1 MVSIRRATVD
11 DLLKMQQTNLLCLP
25 ENYQF
30 KYYIYHYLSWPSLL
44 HVAEDHNGKIVGYV
58 LAKLEDEDVKPGEVQ
73 GHITSIS
80 VLRTYRRLGVASK
93 LMSHAINMM
102 QEYFEADFVSL
113 HVRVSNRPALHLYHK
128 NLGFDVRGI
137 EKEYYADKE
146 DAYKMRKYFK
156 KDKKPKDEVAIEI
169 KDEIKFE
176 DIKDVFEEI
185 DINGEEIGNKKKE
198 TLLPSKNTILG
209 ALVYYITHCADTHFA
224 PMNANWALIPTSA
237 KKNRQPSIDQ
247 SLADTREFWAK
258 VNG

>member
-1 MVSIRRATVD
+1 MVSIRRAAVD
-11 DLLKMQQTNLLCLP
+11 DFLKMQQTNLLCLP

-102 QEYFEADFVSL
+102 QEYFDADFVSL
-113 HVRVSNRPALHLYHK
+113 HVRVSNRPALHLYHN
-128 NLGFDVRGI
+128 NLGFEVRGI
-137 EKEYYADKE
+137 EKEYYLDKE

-156 KDKKPKDEVAIEI
+156 KDKKDKNEVSIEI
-169 KDEIKFE
+169 KDEIKYE
-176 DIKDVFEEI
+176 DIKDVFEKVDE
-185 DINGEEIGNKKKE
+185 NGNAIRELKVEKTDGNEGNKDKK
-198 TLLPSKNTILG
+198 
-209 ALVYYITHCADTHFA
+209 
-224 PMNANWALIPTSA
+224 
-237 KKNRQPSIDQ
+237 KK
-247 SLADTREFWAK
+247 K
-258 VNG
+258 HKKKH

>member
-44 HVAEDHNGKIVGYV
+44 HVAEYHNGKIVGYV

-198 TLLPSKNTILG
+198 KGKENEENK
-209 ALVYYITHCADTHFA
+209 DD
-224 PMNANWALIPTSA
+224 
-237 KKNRQPSIDQ
+237 KK
-247 SLADTREFWAK
+247 K
-258 VNG
+258 KKHKKKHK

>member
-58 LAKLEDEDVKPGEVQ
+58 LAKLEDEDVKQGEIQ

-93 LMSHAINMM
+93 LMTHAINMM
-102 QEYFEADFVSL
+102 QEYFDADFVSL
-113 HVRVSNRPALHLYHK
+113 HVRVSNRPALHLYHN
-128 NLGFDVRGI
+128 NLGFDVRGV

-156 KDKKPKDEVAIEI
+156 KDKKPKDEVTIEI
-169 KDEIKFE
+169 KDEIKYE
-176 DIKDVFEEI
+176 DIKNVFEEV
-185 DINGEEIGNKKKE
+185 DINGEELPIEKKEKENEDDKDKNKEKNENDKEQNEKEKNEDKDKDKDNAKKK
-198 TLLPSKNTILG
+198 
-209 ALVYYITHCADTHFA
+209 
-224 PMNANWALIPTSA
+224 
-237 KKNRQPSIDQ
+237 KKH
-247 SLADTREFWAK
+247 K
-258 VNG
+258 KKHK

>member
-1 MVSIRRATVD
+1 MVSIRRATAD

-30 KYYIYHYLSWPSLL
+30 KYYIYHYLSWPALL

-58 LAKLEDEDVKPGEVQ
+58 LAKLEDEDIKPGEVQ

-93 LMSHAINMM
+93 LMAHAINMM
-102 QEYFEADFVSL
+102 QEYFDADFVSL

-128 NLGFDVRGI
+128 NLGFDVRGV

-156 KDKKPKDEVAIEI
+156 KDKKPKDEVTIEI
-169 KDEIKFE
+169 KDEIKYE
-176 DIKDVFEEI
+176 DIKDVFEEV
-185 DINGEEIGNKKKE
+185 DINGEEIPMENKEKETKEKANEENKEDKKGDTKKK
-198 TLLPSKNTILG
+198 K
-209 ALVYYITHCADTHFA
+209 H
-224 PMNANWALIPTSA
+224 
-237 KKNRQPSIDQ
+237 KK
-247 SLADTREFWAK
+247 K
-258 VNG
+258 HK

>member
-1 MVSIRRATVD
+1 MVRIRRATVD

-102 QEYFEADFVSL
+102 QEYFDADFVSL
-113 HVRVSNRPALHLYHK
+113 HVRVSNRPALHLYHN
-128 NLGFDVRGI
+128 NLGFEVRGI
-137 EKEYYADKE
+137 EKEYYLDKE

-156 KDKKPKDEVAIEI
+156 KDKKDKNEVSIEI
-169 KDEIKFE
+169 KDEIKYE
-176 DIKDVFEEI
+176 DIKDVFEKVDE
-185 DINGEEIGNKKKE
+185 NGNAIRELKVEKTDGNEGNKDKK
-198 TLLPSKNTILG
+198 
-209 ALVYYITHCADTHFA
+209 
-224 PMNANWALIPTSA
+224 
-237 KKNRQPSIDQ
+237 KK
-247 SLADTREFWAK
+247 K
-258 VNG
+258 HKKKH

>member
-30 KYYIYHYLSWPSLL
+30 KFYIYHYLSWPALL

-58 LAKLEDEDVKPGEVQ
+58 LAKLEDEDIKPGEVQ

-93 LMSHAINMM
+93 LMTHAINMM
-102 QEYFEADFVSL
+102 QEYFDADFVSL

-128 NLGFDVRGI
+128 NLGFDVRGV

-156 KDKKPKDEVAIEI
+156 KDKKPKDEVTIEI
-169 KDEIKFE
+169 KDEIKYE
-176 DIKDVFEEI
+176 DIKDVFEEV
-185 DINGEEIGNKKKE
+185 DINGEEIPMENKEKETKEKVNEENKEDKKGDTKKK
-198 TLLPSKNTILG
+198 K
-209 ALVYYITHCADTHFA
+209 H
-224 PMNANWALIPTSA
+224 
-237 KKNRQPSIDQ
+237 KK
-247 SLADTREFWAK
+247 K
-258 VNG
+258 HK

>member
-1 MVSIRRATVD
+1 MVSIRRATVE

-30 KYYIYHYLSWPSLL
+30 KYYIYHYLSWPALL

-58 LAKLEDEDVKPGEVQ
+58 LAKLEDEDIKPGEIQ

-93 LMSHAINMM
+93 LMTHAINMM
-102 QEYFEADFVSL
+102 QEYFDADFVSL

-156 KDKKPKDEVAIEI
+156 KDKKPKDEVTIEI
-169 KDEIKFE
+169 KDEIKYE
-176 DIKDVFEEI
+176 DIKDVFEEV
-185 DINGEEIGNKKKE
+185 DINGEEIQVEKKDKDEKENTKEENKEDKKEGGKKKR
-198 TLLPSKNTILG
+198 KRK
-209 ALVYYITHCADTHFA
+209 H
-224 PMNANWALIPTSA
+224 
-237 KKNRQPSIDQ
+237 K
-247 SLADTREFWAK
+247 
-258 VNG
+258 

>member
-58 LAKLEDEDVKPGEVQ
+58 LAKLEDEEVKPNEIQ

-93 LMSHAINMM
+93 LMNHAINMM
-102 QEYFEADFVSL
+102 QEYFDADFVSL
-113 HVRVSNRPALHLYHK
+113 HVRVNNRPALYLYHN
-128 NLGFDVRGI
+128 NLGFDIRGI
-137 EKEYYADKE
+137 EKGYYADKE

-156 KDKKPKDEVAIEI
+156 KEKKDKNEITIEI
-169 KDEIKFE
+169 KDEIKYDE
-176 DIKDVFEEI
+176 IKNVFEEVDEDGKAI
-185 DINGEEIGNKKKE
+185 SKLKIESTEKNEIIEENENKQNNNNIEHKDNKEKKKRKNKKK
-198 TLLPSKNTILG
+198 
-209 ALVYYITHCADTHFA
+209 H
-224 PMNANWALIPTSA
+224 
-237 KKNRQPSIDQ
+237 
-247 SLADTREFWAK
+247 
-258 VNG
+258 

>member
-1 MVSIRRATVD
+1 MVSIRRATVE

-58 LAKLEDEDVKPGEVQ
+58 LAKLEDEDVKQGEIQ

-93 LMSHAINMM
+93 LMTHAINMM

-113 HVRVSNRPALHLYHK
+113 HVRVSNRPALHLYHN
-128 NLGFDVRGI
+128 NLGFDVKAV

-156 KDKKPKDEVAIEI
+156 KDKKPKDEVTLDI
-169 KDEIKFE
+169 KDEIKYD
-176 DIKDVFEEI
+176 DIKNVFEEV
-185 DINGEEIGNKKKE
+185 DINGEELPMENKEKEEEKDKNKEGENKEENKGPEKKK
-198 TLLPSKNTILG
+198 
-209 ALVYYITHCADTHFA
+209 
-224 PMNANWALIPTSA
+224 
-237 KKNRQPSIDQ
+237 KKH
-247 SLADTREFWAK
+247 K
-258 VNG
+258 KKHK

>member
-102 QEYFEADFVSL
+102 QEYFDADFVSL

-176 DIKDVFEEI
+176 EIKDVFEEV
-185 DINGEEIGNKKKE
+185 DINGEEIARKSKEKGKENEENKDDKKK
-198 TLLPSKNTILG
+198 
-209 ALVYYITHCADTHFA
+209 
-224 PMNANWALIPTSA
+224 
-237 KKNRQPSIDQ
+237 KKH
-247 SLADTREFWAK
+247 K
-258 VNG
+258 KKHK

>member
-1 MVSIRRATVD
+1 MVSIRRATVE

-30 KYYIYHYLSWPSLL
+30 KYYIYHYLSWPALL

-58 LAKLEDEDVKPGEVQ
+58 LAKLEDEEVKPGEVQ

-102 QEYFEADFVSL
+102 QEYFDADFVSL
-113 HVRVSNRPALHLYHK
+113 HVRISNRPALHLYHK

-137 EKEYYADKE
+137 EKEYYGDKE

-176 DIKDVFEEI
+176 DIKDVFEEV
-185 DINGEEIGNKKKE
+185 DINGEEISPKKKE
-198 TLLPSKNTILG
+198 KGKENE
-209 ALVYYITHCADTHFA
+209 D
-224 PMNANWALIPTSA
+224 NKDD
-237 KKNRQPSIDQ
+237 KKKR
-247 SLADTREFWAK
+247 RHK
-258 VNG
+258 KKHK

>member
-30 KYYIYHYLSWPSLL
+30 KYYIYHYLSWPALL
-44 HVAEDHNGKIVGYV
+44 YVAEDHNGKIVGYV
-58 LAKLEDEDVKPGEVQ
+58 LAKLEDEDIKPGEVQ

-93 LMSHAINMM
+93 LMTHAINMM
-102 QEYFEADFVSL
+102 QEYFDADFVSL

-128 NLGFDVRGI
+128 NLGFDVRGV

-156 KDKKPKDEVAIEI
+156 KDKKPKDEVTIEI
-169 KDEIKFE
+169 KDEIKYE
-176 DIKDVFEEI
+176 DIKDVFEEV
-185 DINGEEIGNKKKE
+185 DINGEEIPMENKEKETKEKANEENKEDKKGDTKKK
-198 TLLPSKNTILG
+198 K
-209 ALVYYITHCADTHFA
+209 H
-224 PMNANWALIPTSA
+224 
-237 KKNRQPSIDQ
+237 KK
-247 SLADTREFWAK
+247 K
-258 VNG
+258 HK

>member
-1 MVSIRRATVD
+1 MVSIRRATVE

-30 KYYIYHYLSWPSLL
+30 KYYIYHYLSWPALL

-58 LAKLEDEDVKPGEVQ
+58 LAKLEDEEVKPGEVQ

-102 QEYFEADFVSL
+102 QEYFDADFVSL

-128 NLGFDVRGI
+128 NWGFDVRGI
-137 EKEYYADKE
+137 EKEYYGDKE

-176 DIKDVFEEI
+176 DIKDVFEEV
-185 DINGEEIGNKKKE
+185 DINVEEISPKKKE
-198 TLLPSKNTILG
+198 KGKENE
-209 ALVYYITHCADTHFA
+209 D
-224 PMNANWALIPTSA
+224 NKDD
-237 KKNRQPSIDQ
+237 KKKR
-247 SLADTREFWAK
+247 RHK
-258 VNG
+258 KKHK

>member
-1 MVSIRRATVD
+1 MVSIRRATVE

-58 LAKLEDEDVKPGEVQ
+58 LAKLEDEDIKPGEVQ

-93 LMSHAINMM
+93 LMNHAINMM
-102 QEYFEADFVSL
+102 QEYFDADFVSL
-113 HVRVSNRPALHLYHK
+113 HVRVSNRPALHLYHN

-137 EKEYYADKE
+137 EKGYYADKE

-156 KDKKPKDEVAIEI
+156 KDKKDKNEVNIEI
-169 KDEIKFE
+169 KDEIKYD
-176 DIKDVFEEI
+176 DIKDVFEEV
-185 DINGEEIGNKKKE
+185 DENGKEIPSEKKTEEEKEKEKEKEQEKPKEEVKEEHNPKKK
-198 TLLPSKNTILG
+198 
-209 ALVYYITHCADTHFA
+209 
-224 PMNANWALIPTSA
+224 
-237 KKNRQPSIDQ
+237 KKH
-247 SLADTREFWAK
+247 K
-258 VNG
+258 KKH

>member
-11 DLLKMQQTNLLCLP
+11 DLLKKQQTNLLCLP

-30 KYYIYHYLSWPSLL
+30 KYYIYHYLSWPALL

-58 LAKLEDEDVKPGEVQ
+58 LAKLEDEDIKPGEVQ

-93 LMSHAINMM
+93 LMTHAINMM
-102 QEYFEADFVSL
+102 QEYFDADFVSL

-128 NLGFDVRGI
+128 NLGFDVRGV

-156 KDKKPKDEVAIEI
+156 KDKKPKDEVTIEI
-169 KDEIKFE
+169 KDEIKYE
-176 DIKDVFEEI
+176 DIKDVFEEV
-185 DINGEEIGNKKKE
+185 DINGEEIPMENKEKETKEKANEENKEDKKGDTKKK
-198 TLLPSKNTILG
+198 K
-209 ALVYYITHCADTHFA
+209 H
-224 PMNANWALIPTSA
+224 
-237 KKNRQPSIDQ
+237 KK
-247 SLADTREFWAK
+247 K
-258 VNG
+258 HK

>member
-102 QEYFEADFVSL
+102 QEYFDADFVSL
-113 HVRVSNRPALHLYHK
+113 HVRVSNRPAIHLYHN
-128 NLGFDVRGI
+128 NLGFEVRGI
-137 EKEYYADKE
+137 EKEYYLDKE

-156 KDKKPKDEVAIEI
+156 KDKKDKNEVSIEI
-169 KDEIKFE
+169 KDDIKYE
-176 DIKDVFEEI
+176 DIKDVFEKVDE
-185 DINGEEIGNKKKE
+185 NGNAIRELKVEKTDGNEGNKDKK
-198 TLLPSKNTILG
+198 
-209 ALVYYITHCADTHFA
+209 
-224 PMNANWALIPTSA
+224 
-237 KKNRQPSIDQ
+237 KK
-247 SLADTREFWAK
+247 K
-258 VNG
+258 HKKKH

>member
-1 MVSIRRATVD
+1 MVSIRRATVE

-58 LAKLEDEDVKPGEVQ
+58 LAKLEDEDIKPGEVQ

-93 LMSHAINMM
+93 LMNHAINMM
-102 QEYFEADFVSL
+102 QEYFDADFVSL
-113 HVRVSNRPALHLYHK
+113 HVRVSNRPALHLYHN

-137 EKEYYADKE
+137 EKGYYADKE

-156 KDKKPKDEVAIEI
+156 KDKKDKNEVNIEI
-169 KDEIKFE
+169 KDEIKYD
-176 DIKDVFEEI
+176 DIKDVFEEV
-185 DINGEEIGNKKKE
+185 DENGKEIPSEKKTEEEKEKEKEKEKEEEKPKEEVKEEHNPKKK
-198 TLLPSKNTILG
+198 
-209 ALVYYITHCADTHFA
+209 
-224 PMNANWALIPTSA
+224 
-237 KKNRQPSIDQ
+237 KKH
-247 SLADTREFWAK
+247 K
-258 VNG
+258 KKH

>member
-1 MVSIRRATVD
+1 MVSIRRATVE

-30 KYYIYHYLSWPSLL
+30 KYYIYHYLSWPALL

-58 LAKLEDEDVKPGEVQ
+58 LAKLEDEDIKPGEIQ

-93 LMSHAINMM
+93 LMTHAINMM
-102 QEYFEADFVSL
+102 QEYFDADFVSL

-156 KDKKPKDEVAIEI
+156 KDKKPKDEVTIEI
-169 KDEIKFE
+169 KDEIKYE
-176 DIKDVFEEI
+176 DIKDVFEEV
-185 DINGEEIGNKKKE
+185 DINGEEIQVEKKDKNEKENTKEENKEDKKEGGKKKR
-198 TLLPSKNTILG
+198 KRK
-209 ALVYYITHCADTHFA
+209 H
-224 PMNANWALIPTSA
+224 
-237 KKNRQPSIDQ
+237 K
-247 SLADTREFWAK
+247 
-258 VNG
+258 

>member
-25 ENYQF
+25 ENYQY

-58 LAKLEDEDVKPGEVQ
+58 LAKLEDEDIKQGEIQ

-93 LMSHAINMM
+93 LMNHAINMM
-102 QEYFEADFVSL
+102 QEYFEADYVSL
-113 HVRVSNRPALHLYHK
+113 HVRVSNRPALHLYHN
-128 NLGFDVRGI
+128 NLGFEVRGV

-156 KDKKPKDEVAIEI
+156 KDKKPKDEVSIEI
-169 KDEIKFE
+169 KDEIKYDE
-176 DIKDVFEEI
+176 IKDYFEEV
-185 DINGEEIGNKKKE
+185 DANGEEIIKENNEKPEEKENEKTENEEHKEKEKEKKK
-198 TLLPSKNTILG
+198 
-209 ALVYYITHCADTHFA
+209 
-224 PMNANWALIPTSA
+224 
-237 KKNRQPSIDQ
+237 KKH
-247 SLADTREFWAK
+247 K
-258 VNG
+258 KKH

>member
-1 MVSIRRATVD
+1 MVTIRRATAD
-11 DLLKMQQTNLLCLP
+11 DLFKMQETNLLCLP

-30 KYYIYHYLSWPSLL
+30 KYYIYHYLSWPALL

-58 LAKLEDEDVKPGEVQ
+58 LAKLEDEDIKPGETQ

-93 LMSHAINMM
+93 LMTHAINMM
-102 QEYFEADFVSL
+102 QEYFDADFVSL

-156 KDKKPKDEVAIEI
+156 KDKKPKDEVTIEI
-169 KDEIKFE
+169 KDEIKYE
-176 DIKDVFEEI
+176 DIKDVFEEV
-185 DINGEEIGNKKKE
+185 DINGEEIQVEKKDKDETENAKEENKEDKKEGGKKKR
-198 TLLPSKNTILG
+198 KRK
-209 ALVYYITHCADTHFA
+209 H
-224 PMNANWALIPTSA
+224 
-237 KKNRQPSIDQ
+237 K
-247 SLADTREFWAK
+247 
-258 VNG
+258 